1 MLQARRI
8 SASAA
13 HGARSVVRIFYVG
26 CPDGRN
32 FYRQASLRR
41 QSYAQHFLQ
50 WPVEQNLSPTV
61 MRTLLLIAIGSSIV
75 ISVALAQAPRETLR
89 SPTTFATIDDVA
101 TRSRALFDEAAKVIT
116 SPRCLNCHP
125 ANDRPTQGN
134 DLHPHLPF
142 ATRGEG
148 GVGVPGNTCRECHT
162 DVNFSLKEAASYQS
176 IPGNPR
182 WGLAPIEMAWQGK
195 TVREI
200 CQQLKDPS
208 RNGNRDLALVHEH
221 AAGDGIVAWGWQP
234 GEGREPAPGT
244 QQIFGDLIQAWI
256 DTGAECP

>member
-1 MLQARRI
+1 
-8 SASAA
+8 
-13 HGARSVVRIFYVG
+13 
-26 CPDGRN
+26 
-32 FYRQASLRR
+32 
-41 QSYAQHFLQ
+41 
-50 WPVEQNLSPTV
+50 
-61 MRTLLLIAIGSSIV
+61 MRTTLLIAIGCSIV
-75 ISVALAQAPRETLR
+75 ISDAFAQATRETLR
-89 SPTTFATIDDVA
+89 SPTTFVTIDDVA
-101 TRSRALFDEAAKVIT
+101 TRSRALFDEAAKVII

-182 WGLAPIEMAWQGK
+182 WALAPIEMAWQGK

-208 RNGNRDLALVHEH
+208 RNGNRDLALIHEH

>member
-1 MLQARRI
+1 MPDDARKLRQAIGGTFRK
-8 SASAA
+8 SAGSAADELGRFQPASELVHNAPPDWKIKHEAA
-13 HGARSVVRIFYVG
+13 HGARCRSHH

-32 FYRQASLRR
+32 FYRQPSLRR
-41 QSYAQHFLQ
+41 QNNAHHFLQ

-61 MRTLLLIAIGSSIV
+61 MRTLLLIAIGCSIV
-75 ISVALAQAPRETLR
+75 ISVASAQAPRETLR

-162 DVNFSLKEAASYQS
+162 DINFSLKEAASYQS

-208 RNGNRDLALVHEH
+208 LER
-221 AAGDGIVAWGWQP
+221 
-234 GEGREPAPGT
+234 
-244 QQIFGDLIQAWI
+244 
-256 DTGAECP
+256 

>member
-1 MLQARRI
+1 MTI
-8 SASAA
+8 
-13 HGARSVVRIFYVG
+13 
-26 CPDGRN
+26 
-32 FYRQASLRR
+32 
-41 QSYAQHFLQ
+41 
-50 WPVEQNLSPTV
+50 
-61 MRTLLLIAIGSSIV
+61 MRTPPLIAIGCSLLIASIA
-75 ISVALAQAPRETLR
+75 SAQAPKEMLR
-89 SPTTFATIDDVA
+89 DPSTFATINDVPA
-101 TRSRALFDEAAKVIT
+101 RSRALFDEAAKVIT

-162 DVNFSLKEAASYQS
+162 DVNFSLKEAASYRS

-200 CQQLKDPS
+200 CLQLKDPS
-208 RNGNRDLALVHEH
+208 RGRNAPKALVSKWPSANLGPPALFL
-221 AAGDGIVAWGWQP
+221 AADPIAV
-234 GEGREPAPGT
+234 
-244 QQIFGDLIQAWI
+244 
-256 DTGAECP
+256 